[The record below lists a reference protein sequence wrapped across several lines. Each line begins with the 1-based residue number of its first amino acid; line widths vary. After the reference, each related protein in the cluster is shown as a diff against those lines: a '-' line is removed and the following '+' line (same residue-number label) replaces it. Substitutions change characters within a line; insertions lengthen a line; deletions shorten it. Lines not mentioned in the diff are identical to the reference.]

1 MSNNNSYSYGR
12 FKKTLL
18 AASIMAISSAAY
30 AAEPSKEKD
39 IKEDKD
45 IEEVIVTSVK
55 RNLATAQ
62 ELKKESGIVLDSIT
76 SEDLGDFPDK
86 SIAEAL
92 QRVPGVTVTRFADS
106 NNTSQFSAEPSG
118 VIVRGL
124 HHVRSEFNGRDSFSA
139 TSGRGLSWSDVSPE
153 LMAGVDIY
161 KSQSA
166 ELIEGGIAGV
176 VNLRTRLPF
185 DRDGESVAYS
195 LGTNYNETSGDISP
209 ELSGVYSNRLETDA
223 GEFGI
228 MANVAYS
235 DVNASSQGQGRYGY
249 VRYNDIYPD
258 ANGDTE
264 GTKFLPTGIFMNE
277 YEYERERLGG
287 ALALQWQDDEGKYLA
302 SLQYNRSNYK
312 NTSYSA
318 QVGLNVG
325 TNLGWPPS
333 LRDGYGPD
341 RLADV
346 PMPAYGESPFTFD
359 KNGAFMGG
367 VINQPHGY
375 YGQGNEGSATIKQ
388 NANREHMVISEGCGW
403 SNPGGGCS
411 ANADPAQDYR
421 WIANGIGTSGGFST
435 NEEMIQDLSFNFKW
449 NVTDRAHLNFDIQ
462 HIDATLESYRMS
474 AALNSYA
481 NTNVDLSGD
490 EFTIVLQDPHGIN
503 PTGYDTDVGIFGTK
517 GNYSFANIDAGSQDG
532 KGEEFA
538 TKVDFVFD
546 VENGYIDKIK
556 AGVRYADR
564 DQNVSSA
571 GSWGAVWEFWAN
583 QPGDWSSLESPAAVL
598 TRQVPT
604 LLTDG
609 TQLQVN
615 GENHF
620 HDHDY
625 HFKGYPVDDFVARE
639 WSNEWGNLYT
649 YDGINKLV
657 FPNPKEM
664 GDWEQTMTGEA
675 LGTPNAGFR
684 SICARE
690 GVVPGTCYM
699 PNESL
704 DVSEATEAAY
714 IQVNFG
720 GDDLQLFGR
729 PLTGNI
735 GVRYVKTEIVSSG
748 GQNIAELGPDVTNPP
763 PTDPEAPDNFLS
775 YSLRH
780 YLSPEESL
788 FLPLTDSGTGF
799 TVSTSTAIHHNV
811 LPSFNLKY
819 QITDKFQSRLAWS
832 RAMSRPDIG
841 LLRNYI
847 NVRYRTPENNVN
859 DASWVAFDPETG
871 EPTAATLNF
880 MADAA
885 NPFLKPTVADQI
897 DFTLEYY
904 FSRVGNV
911 SMALFDKKFD
921 DYIQNSNYS
930 RAVTH
935 NGVTRDVYV
944 SGPVNGDGA
953 SLQGIELQGTY
964 FLNFLPG
971 PFDGFGVQANYTHIE
986 NKGMESSGVNS
997 GAEDGS
1003 AGGLS
1008 VDVIEVTRLEG
1019 LSDDSY
1025 NVSVFYD
1032 KNDFSARVA
1041 YNWRS
1046 EFLITAADCCMS
1058 YPVWGDAYGQTDAS
1072 MNYKFNDNY
1081 FISLGISN
1089 LTKESMVTSQQVE
1102 DESSGGLRLPSS
1114 VGKAER
1120 RYTLSLR
1127 ANF

>member
-1 MSNNNSYSYGR
+1 MSHNNSYSYGR

-18 AASIMAISSAAY
+18 AASIMAIGSAAY
-30 AAEPSKEKD
+30 AADQPKKTDVKD
-39 IKEDKD
+39 DEV
-45 IEEVIVTSVK
+45 EEVLVTSVQ

-92 QRVPGVTVTRFADS
+92 QRVPGVTVTRFS
-106 NNTSQFSAEPSG
+106 NPNDTSQFSAEPSG

-153 LMAGVDIY
+153 LMSGVDIY

-195 LGTNYNETSGDISP
+195 LGTNYNETSGDNSP
-209 ELSGVYSNRLETDA
+209 ELSGVYSNRLETTI

-228 MANVAYS
+228 MANIAYS

-258 ANGDTE
+258 ANGNTE
-264 GTKFLPTGIFMNE
+264 GTKFLPTDIFMNE
-277 YEYERERLGG
+277 YTYERERLGG

-312 NTSYSA
+312 NTSSSH
-318 QVGLNVG
+318 QVQFKVG
-325 TNLGWPPS
+325 NYLSWPPS

-341 RLADV
+341 RIAELV
-346 PMPAYGESPFTFD
+346 RPASGEAPFTFD
-359 KNGAFMGG
+359 ENGAFMGG
-367 VINQPHGY
+367 VINQAHGY
-375 YGQGNEGSATIKQ
+375 YGHGNEGSANHRQ
-388 NANREHMVISEGCGW
+388 NAAGEHMVISEGCGW
-403 SNPGGGCS
+403 GIEGQNVGGGCNEAS
-411 ANADPAQDYR
+411 GVQ
-421 WIANGIGTSGGFST
+421 WIANTMGTSAGFST

-449 NVTDRAHLNFDIQ
+449 NMTDRAHLNFDIQ
-462 HIDATLESYRMS
+462 TVDATLDSYGVS
-474 AALNSYA
+474 SGLNSYA
-481 NTNVDLSGD
+481 NTRLDLSGE
-490 EFTIVLQDPHGIN
+490 EFNVILENPHGIN

-517 GNYSFANIDAGSQDG
+517 GNYAPVNINASRGNGSGD
-532 KGEEFA
+532 EFA

-564 DQNVSSA
+564 EQNVNSA
-571 GSWGAVWEFWAN
+571 GLWAPVWDFWAN
-583 QPGDWSSLESPAAVL
+583 QGGDWSSLESPAAVL

-609 TQLQVN
+609 TQLQIDGVN
-615 GENHF
+615 QT

-625 HFKGYPVDDFVARE
+625 HFKGYPVDDYIARE
-639 WSNEWGNLYT
+639 WGNEWGNLYT

-657 FPNPKEM
+657 FPNPKKM
-664 GDWEQTMTGEA
+664 GDWENTMTGEA
-675 LGTPNAGFR
+675 LGTPNVGFV
-684 SICARE
+684 SVCSRE
-690 GVVPGTCYM
+690 GVVPGTCYK

-704 DVSEATEAAY
+704 NVSEVTEAAY
-714 IQVNFG
+714 IQMNFG
-720 GDDLQLFGR
+720 GENLQLFGR

-735 GVRYVKTEIVSSG
+735 GVRYVETEIVSSG
-748 GQNIAELGPDVTNPP
+748 GQDIAELGPAVEHGEPVEGGQPNF
-763 PTDPEAPDNFLS
+763 TD

-780 YLSPEESL
+780 YLSDEEDR
-788 FLPLTDSGTGF
+788 FVPLSNSGTGF
-799 TVSTSTAIHHNV
+799 SVATSTAIHRNV

-847 NVRYRTPENNVN
+847 NVRYRHPENNLN
-859 DASWVAFDPETG
+859 DESWVIENGQIVGANLDFV
-871 EPTAATLNF
+871 AN
-880 MADAA
+880 AA

-930 RAVTH
+930 RPVTH
-935 NGVTRDVYV
+935 NGVTRDVFV

-953 SLQGIELQGTY
+953 SLQGIELQGTF

-986 NKGMESSGVNS
+986 NKGMESSGLSS

-1019 LSDDSY
+1019 LSDDAY
-1025 NVSVFYD
+1025 NVNVFYD
-1032 KNDFSARVA
+1032 KHGFSARVA

-1058 YPVWGDAYGQTDAS
+1058 YPVWGDDYGQVDAS
-1072 MNYKFNDNY
+1072 VNYKFNDNY
-1081 FISLGISN
+1081 FVSLGISN
-1089 LTKESMVTSQQVE
+1089 LTKEGMVTSQQVE
-1102 DESSGGLRLPSS
+1102 DESDGGLRLPSS

>member
-1 MSNNNSYSYGR
+1 MSHNNSYSYGR

-18 AASIMAISSAAY
+18 AASIMAIGSAAY
-30 AAEPSKEKD
+30 AADQPKKPD
-39 IKEDKD
+39 VKEDGE
-45 IEEVIVTSVK
+45 IEELLVTSVK
-55 RNLATAQ
+55 RNLASAQ

-92 QRVPGVTVTRFADS
+92 QRVPGVTVSRFSNA

-153 LMAGVDIY
+153 LMSGVDIY

-185 DRDGESVAYS
+185 DRDGESLAYS
-195 LGTNYNETSGDISP
+195 LGTNYNETSGDSSP
-209 ELSGVYSNRLETDA
+209 ELSGVYSNRLETTI

-228 MANVAYS
+228 MANIAYS

-249 VRYNDIYPD
+249 VRYNNIFPD
-258 ANGDTE
+258 ANGNTE
-264 GTKFLPTGIFMNE
+264 GTKFLPTDIFMNE
-277 YEYERERLGG
+277 FEYERERLGG

-312 NTSYSA
+312 NTNSSN
-318 QVGLNVG
+318 QVQFKIGN
-325 TNLGWPPS
+325 NLTWPPS

-346 PMPAYGESPFTFD
+346 PKPPAGEAPFTFD
-359 KNGAFMGG
+359 ENGAFMSG
-367 VINQPHGY
+367 VPNQPHGFF
-375 YGQGNEGSATIKQ
+375 GGGNAESATRKQ
-388 NANREHMVISEGCGW
+388 NALGEHMVLSEGCGW
-403 SNPGGGCS
+403 SNPNGGCS
-411 ANADPAQDYR
+411 EASGLQ
-421 WIANGIGTSGGFST
+421 WIANTIGTSGSFST
-435 NEEMIQDLSFNFKW
+435 DKEMIQDLSFNFKW
-449 NVTDRAHLNFDIQ
+449 NVTDRAHLNFDFQ
-462 HIDATLESYRMS
+462 KVDATLESYRMGGS
-474 AALNSYA
+474 LNTYA
-481 NTNVDLSGD
+481 NTRVDLSGD
-490 EFTIVLQDPHGIN
+490 EFKVILENPYGIN

-517 GNYSFANIDAGSQDG
+517 GNYTPVSLDAGRQDG
-532 KGEEFA
+532 TGDEFA

-546 VENGYIDKIK
+546 VENGYIDKLK

-564 DQNVSSA
+564 EQNVNSA
-571 GSWGAVWEFWAN
+571 SGLWAPVWDFWADGS
-583 QPGDWSSLESPAAVL
+583 GDWSNLESPAAVL
-598 TRQVPT
+598 TRRVPT

-609 TQLQVN
+609 TQAKNEL
-615 GENHF
+615 GENLF
-620 HDHDY
+620 HEHDY
-625 HFKGYPVDDFVARE
+625 HFKGYPVDDFIAKE
-639 WSNEWGNLYT
+639 WSNEWGNLHT
-649 YDGINKLV
+649 YDGINKVV
-657 FPNPKEM
+657 FPDPKKM
-664 GDWEQTMTGEA
+664 GDWENTMSGKA
-675 LGTPNAGFR
+675 LGTPNTGYISACSR
-684 SICARE
+684 K
-690 GVVPGTCYM
+690 GVVPGTCYK

-704 DVSEATEAAY
+704 DVSEVTEAAY
-714 IQVNFG
+714 VQMNFG
-720 GDDLQLFGR
+720 GDDLTLFGR
-729 PLTGNI
+729 PLTGNL

-748 GQNIAELGPDVTNPP
+748 GQNIAELGPDVENG
-763 PTDPEAPDNFLS
+763 DPEEGAPENFTDF
-775 YSLRH
+775 SLRH
-780 YLSPEESL
+780 YLSEEESR
-788 FLPLTDSGTGF
+788 FVPLTNSGTGF
-799 TVSTSTAIHHNV
+799 SVASSTAIHHNV

-847 NVRYRTPENNVN
+847 EVRYRHPENNVN
-859 DASWVAFDPETG
+859 DPSWVLG
-871 EPTAATLNF
+871 EDGKPVGANLNF
-880 MADAA
+880 SANAA
-885 NPFLKPTVADQI
+885 NPYLKPTVADQI

-911 SMALFDKKFD
+911 SAAVFDKKFD

-930 RAVTH
+930 RAITH
-935 NGVTRDVYV
+935 NGVTRDVFV
-944 SGPVNGDGA
+944 GGPVNGDGA
-953 SLQGIELQGTY
+953 SLQGIELQGTF
-964 FLNFLPG
+964 FLNFLPQ

-986 NKGMESSGVNS
+986 NKGIESSGLS
-997 GAEDGS
+997 SDAEDGS

-1025 NVSVFYD
+1025 NVNVFYD

-1058 YPVWGDAYGQTDAS
+1058 YPVWGDAYGQVDAS
-1072 MNYKFNDNY
+1072 VNYKFNDNY
-1081 FISLGISN
+1081 FVSLGISN
-1089 LTKESMVTSQQVE
+1089 LNKESMVTSQQVE
-1102 DESSGGLRLPSS
+1102 DESAGGLRLPSS
-1114 VGKAER
+1114 VAKAER